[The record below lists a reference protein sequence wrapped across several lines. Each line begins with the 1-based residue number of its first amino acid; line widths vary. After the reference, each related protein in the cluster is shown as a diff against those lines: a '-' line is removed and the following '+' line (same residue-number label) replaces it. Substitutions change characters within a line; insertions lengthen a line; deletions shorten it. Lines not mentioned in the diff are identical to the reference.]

1 MTFSITKRPTR
12 TRSLAAGLAAGL
24 LCSQAELAAGQ
35 GAPATRIVG
44 GNDVTDPADYPF
56 FAFWEVGCG
65 ASLIHEDS
73 K

>member
-1 MTFSITKRPTR
+1 MTCTTTKRSTGIR
-12 TRSLAAGLAAGL
+12 RLGAALAAGF
-24 LCSQAELAAGQ
+24 LCSQAKIVSAAKS
-35 GAPATRIVG
+35 TRIVG
-44 GNDVTDPADYPF
+44 GNDVTDPSDYPF